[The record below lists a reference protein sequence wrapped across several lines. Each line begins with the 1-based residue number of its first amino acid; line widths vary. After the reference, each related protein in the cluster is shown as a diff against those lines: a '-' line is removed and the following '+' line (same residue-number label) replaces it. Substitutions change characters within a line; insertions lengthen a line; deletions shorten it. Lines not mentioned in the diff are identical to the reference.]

1 MNYMYRQRPLS
12 SSTSSKQSIP
22 LTPKVSKT
30 SSSCKRM
37 NTPNRLDSKHQ
48 ATVYKIE
55 KMRNEQQNKIM
66 NEMRRTPEINSNS
79 RKIIERLSLNTQENN
94 SRESNRNKNTNN
106 YLNRSNHTVASTAQ
120 TNMSDY
126 IAMIEKRKKIMRD
139 IEKKKNMQHN
149 DITIKRSS
157 SKVKNKSQV
166 KKDYKPVIINDGEY
180 RRYNAKEVFNVRNKF
195 HNYYNNYMYGNKKI
209 DTQSYRTNVTND
221 NVQNKLEICTNE
233 EIKAIQN
240 EQPKIENKKNYNNFN
255 KKVSIAQSKENI
267 SKRENDLKKFMMFT
281 NEIAKSNNPP
291 KKKEEPAIGRM
302 KVIEYNDEDDYNQD
316 MGRGYEI
323 EDNEMKLNEVS
334 KAFVEER
341 MRRLKENI
349 YNNH

>member
-1 MNYMYRQRPLS
+1 MV
-12 SSTSSKQSIP
+12 I
-22 LTPKVSKT
+22 
-30 SSSCKRM
+30 
-37 NTPNRLDSKHQ
+37 
-48 ATVYKIE
+48 
-55 KMRNEQQNKIM
+55 
-66 NEMRRTPEINSNS
+66 
-79 RKIIERLSLNTQENN
+79 RK
-94 SRESNRNKNTNN
+94 
-106 YLNRSNHTVASTAQ
+106 
-120 TNMSDY
+120 
-126 IAMIEKRKKIMRD
+126 
-139 IEKKKNMQHN
+139 
-149 DITIKRSS
+149 
-157 SKVKNKSQV
+157 
-166 KKDYKPVIINDGEY
+166 
-180 RRYNAKEVFNVRNKF
+180 
-195 HNYYNNYMYGNKKI
+195 
-209 DTQSYRTNVTND
+209 
-221 NVQNKLEICTNE
+221 QNKLEICTNE

-240 EQPKIENKKNYNNFN
+240 EHPKIENKKIYNNFN

-281 NEIAKSNNPP
+281 NEIAKSNPP